1 MTVFENELKTNMQ
14 VYEVQ
19 IVSTE
24 FKMNNSGRFNSIVR
38 QRFSAIFAK
47 LGVVIGMLTSHVSG
61 QRYTKK

>member
-1 MTVFENELKTNMQ
+1 MTVFENELKTNTQ

-47 LGVVIGMLTSHVSG
+47 LGVVISIVTSHVSG